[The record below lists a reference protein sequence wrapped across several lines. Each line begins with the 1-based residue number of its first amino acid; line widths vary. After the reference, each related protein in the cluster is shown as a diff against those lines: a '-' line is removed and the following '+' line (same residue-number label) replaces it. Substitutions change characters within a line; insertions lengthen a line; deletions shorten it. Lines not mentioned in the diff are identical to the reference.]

1 MLCQWFRVTKTKV
14 STKKKAGDHQKVGQ
28 LQKWVIITMFMR
40 SKAYVLIWFLGD
52 FILPMVN
59 SILVS
64 YFVSYP
70 CIVSYPFCMYRIL
83 VFYPC
88 IVFVLYEYVLRS
100 HRIVGYQY
108 TYRIHK
114 IYNFSGIQLGYAF
127 ENTVRYLRTW
137 VYIKDTKN
145 KTRILEYNRIRLYKQ
160 RRYKR
165 YTNGYFFTWKRP
177 RIYVKTT
184 PHPRSAGGDKL
195 PTRREK
201 GP

>member
-70 CIVSYPFCMYRIL
+70 CIVSLYRIL
-83 VFYPC
+83 SVLYVSYPC
-88 IVFVLYEYVLRS
+88 IVSFMYKYVLRS

-108 TYRIHK
+108 TYKIHK
-114 IYNFSGIQLGYAF
+114 IYNFSGIQLNTHLRIQSGIF
-127 ENTVRYLRTW
+127 EH
-137 VYIKDTKN
+137 
-145 KTRILEYNRIRLYKQ
+145 EYTSRIRRIKHVFLNTIGYKQ
-160 RRYKR
+160 D
-165 YTNGYFFTWKRP
+165 TNSIRMY
-177 RIYVKTT
+177 I
-184 PHPRSAGGDKL
+184 L
-195 PTRREK
+195 
-201 GP
+201 

>member
-70 CIVSYPFCMYRIL
+70 CIVSLYRIL
-83 VFYPC
+83 SVLYVSYPC
-88 IVFVLYEYVLRS
+88 ILSLYRIRSVRIRASIASYCWISVYV
-100 HRIVGYQY
+100 Y
-108 TYRIHK
+108 YRIHK

-145 KTRILEYNRIRLYKQ
+145 
-160 RRYKR
+160 
-165 YTNGYFFTWKRP
+165 
-177 RIYVKTT
+177 
-184 PHPRSAGGDKL
+184 
-195 PTRREK
+195 
-201 GP
+201 